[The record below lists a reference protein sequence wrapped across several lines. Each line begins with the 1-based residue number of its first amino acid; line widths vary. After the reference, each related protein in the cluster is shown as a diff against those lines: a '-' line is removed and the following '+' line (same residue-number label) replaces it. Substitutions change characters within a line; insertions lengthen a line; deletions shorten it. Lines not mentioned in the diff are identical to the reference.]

1 MKQKLIAWFS
11 ARNARERTLVLLM
24 GFALLWLILWYG
36 VWLPLQNAIDE
47 GKAAI
52 NRARDT
58 QTWMLTQAQQHDLR
72 VRRVLVENPQ
82 QALTESL
89 KANKLA
95 PSQLAIQGQKATLTL
110 EPVAFA
116 ALFQWYVALNR
127 SSGIQ
132 LESITLTPLAK
143 NDNALKVEMTLF
155 WGKGS

>member
-1 MKQKLIAWFS
+1 M
-11 ARNARERTLVLLM
+11 R
-24 GFALLWLILWYG
+24 
-36 VWLPLQNAIDE
+36 
-47 GKAAI
+47 
-52 NRARDT
+52 RA
-58 QTWMLTQAQQHDLR
+58 
-72 VRRVLVENPQ
+72 LVENPQ

-127 SSGIQ
+127 ASGIQ

>member
-58 QTWMLTQAQQHDLR
+58 QTWMLTQA
-72 VRRVLVENPQ
+72 
-82 QALTESL
+82 
-89 KANKLA
+89 
-95 PSQLAIQGQKATLTL
+95 
-110 EPVAFA
+110 
-116 ALFQWYVALNR
+116 
-127 SSGIQ
+127 
-132 LESITLTPLAK
+132 
-143 NDNALKVEMTLF
+143 
-155 WGKGS
+155 